1 MDLGSF
7 GRIPPQNIEA
17 EQSVLGAILLD
28 KEVLSSVTEII
39 SSQDFYRE
47 DHREIFEA
55 IMDLYEKGEP
65 IDLITVAEQLKVRG
79 SLEAVGG
86 LEYLT
91 NLASLVPTTANAK
104 HYAKIVEE
112 KSILR
117 RLIKASNEIINMG
130 YEAAEEVSYVL
141 DKAEKAY

>member
-1 MDLGSF
+1 MIYGLGF
-7 GRIPPQNIEA
+7 FWPDTPAKYEA

-112 KSILR
+112 GRYIMTFTY
-117 RLIKASNEIINMG
+117 AS
-130 YEAAEEVSYVL
+130 
-141 DKAEKAY
+141 

>member
-1 MDLGSF
+1 MIYGLGF
-7 GRIPPQNIEA
+7 FWPDTPQNIEA

-117 RLIKASNEIINMG
+117 GLSRLPMK
-130 YEAAEEVSYVL
+130 
-141 DKAEKAY
+141 

>member
-1 MDLGSF
+1 MIYGLGF
-7 GRIPPQNIEA
+7 FWPDTPAKYEA
-17 EQSVLGAILLD
+17 EQSVLGAILLT
-28 KEVLSSVTEII
+28 KKFCSSVTEII

-86 LEYLT
+86 L
-91 NLASLVPTTANAK
+91 
-104 HYAKIVEE
+104 
-112 KSILR
+112 SILR
-117 RLIKASNEIINMG
+117 IWQVWFLPLQMQNIMQK
-130 YEAAEEVSYVL
+130 
-141 DKAEKAY
+141 